1 MKVTGKKT
9 LEFSKTAW
17 DKMWG
22 MTLRC
27 KGEVSGLGI
36 VDEHDPNKVIDFFIV
51 EHVCAA
57 ASTEMDQEAVANLI
71 ADMRDKGV
79 SPSRWRVWW
88 HSHAA
93 MKAFFSGT
101 DEDNVERY
109 ASERALWSV
118 VTNHEDARRVAAGQA
133 PTEMYIRVDL
143 FDPDQPKNTNSPM
156 RYTIEGCDWKVSPF
170 SLVADEWFEES
181 MKKVGEPPIVKLDI
195 KPQQTQQTHQ
205 GGKPVQVTYGSGGGR
220 SYGSF
225 PWQNGVRNNYGGYGG
240 YGGASWA
247 DEYWWDW
254 DGQEKAKEAAES
266 VTISDDKS
274 KKTDT
279 IAHFAIQEFLD
290 MDLLEIDAAQVL
302 SHEYSTGEIT
312 DVRVH
317 NSLVDVW
324 NKYLET
330 QRTLPD
336 FKKTAE
342 HQRSLN
348 VLYEKVSDVLDLF
361 ELDVEEKQKDGG
373 AVAAK

>member
-1 MKVTGKKT
+1 
-9 LEFSKTAW
+9 
-17 DKMWG
+17 

-36 VDEHDPNKVIDFFIV
+36 VDENDPSRVIDFFIV
-51 EHVCAA
+51 EQVCTGT
-57 ASTEMDQEAVANLI
+57 STEMDQEAVANLI
-71 ADMRDKGV
+71 ADMRDKGI

-88 HSHAA
+88 HSHAT

-109 ASERALWSV
+109 ASEKALWSV

-133 PTEMYIRVDL
+133 PSEMYIRVDL

-181 MKKVGEPPIVKLDI
+181 MKKVGEPPVVKLDI
-195 KPQQTQQTHQ
+195 KPQQTQQGGRSVQ
-205 GGKPVQVTYGSGGGR
+205 GIYSSVGGR
-220 SYGSF
+220 SYGSL
-225 PWQNGVRNNYGGYGG
+225 PWKNGGKSNYGGYGG
-240 YGGASWA
+240 YGGGSRS

-254 DGQEKAKEAAES
+254 DGQENPKEGVET
-266 VTISDDKS
+266 VTIADAKSDKS
-274 KKTDT
+274 DA

-290 MDLLEIDAAQVL
+290 MDLLEIDAAQIL
-302 SHEYSTGEIT
+302 SNEYSTGEIT

-324 NKYLET
+324 NKYLEA
-330 QRTLPD
+330 QHALPD

-342 HQRSLN
+342 HRRALD
-348 VLYEKVSDVLDLF
+348 VMYGKVSDVLDLF
-361 ELDVEEKQKDGG
+361 ELEVEEKQKDGG